1 MAWIPITDP
10 PKIVHP
16 IPSHYP
22 VIAPPLFHPFISLP
36 GTFLSVLPLKFSFLR
51 CPAKNNKNSCE
62 ILRGPTTLGSRDVK
76 IGGDVSHGSHGVV
89 APMLGG
95 NTITAQHYSA
105 CLHCCET
112 GQTNSISS
120 YVVCLF
126 LTHLCF
132 INNKSVFSFL
142 RQLTT

>member
-10 PKIVHP
+10 PKIFHP

-36 GTFLSVLPLKFSFLR
+36 GTFLSASPLKFSFLR

-76 IGGDVSHGSHGVV
+76 VGGDASHGSHGIV
-89 APMLGG
+89 APMLGD
-95 NTITAQHYSA
+95 A
-105 CLHCCET
+105 E
-112 GQTNSISS
+112 
-120 YVVCLF
+120 
-126 LTHLCF
+126 
-132 INNKSVFSFL
+132 
-142 RQLTT
+142 